1 MAGQG
6 FDPNFTFSWPTARIG
21 VMEGDSAVVALYS
34 AELEKHKGG
43 PLPED
48 LQEAIDRT
56 RADYERWLDARYAAA
71 RGHCDAIIDPL
82 ETRACSVASR
92 WKHACSTRRPPRSDA
107 TMIRIANGQGFWGD
121 WLEAPVRLVEQG
133 PIDYLALDY
142 LAEVTMSI
150 LQKQKQADPN
160 LGYAR
165 DFPPLIARIARQIR
179 ERGVKVIANA
189 GGVNPVACAREVV
202 RLAPGLK
209 VAVVLG
215 DDVYAALDEFLAK
228 GYEMRD
234 MDTGEPIAA
243 IRDRIQSANAYIG
256 AFPLAEALATGADVV
271 IAGRS
276 TDTAL
281 ALAPMIHRFGWK
293 ADEYDKLA
301 AGTIAGHIIEC
312 GAQCTGG
319 NCQVDWQN
327 IPDMANIGY
336 PIVEAEPDGS
346 FVVTK
351 HPAAGGRVSSRLGEG
366 AVALR
371 ARRPEALHHAG
382 LRGRFHQRPAGRRR
396 ARTACACSGIRGGPR
411 PPSLK
416 LSISYANG
424 WKAIGTLVYSWPQAL
439 EKARAADA
447 IVRAAAAAISG
458 SRSMRSTPSI
468 SASTPATA
476 RPRRRIPTRP
486 KCSCASACAAPD
498 KKAVDR
504 FTREL
509 IPLVLNGPPGAT
521 GFGEGRPPVR
531 EIVAYWPALV
541 PREEIVTRV
550 EVVE

>member
-1 MAGQG
+1 
-6 FDPNFTFSWPTARIG
+6 
-21 VMEGDSAVVALYS
+21 
-34 AELEKHKGG
+34 
-43 PLPED
+43 
-48 LQEAIDRT
+48 
-56 RADYERWLDARYAAA
+56 
-71 RGHCDAIIDPL
+71 
-82 ETRACSVASR
+82 
-92 WKHACSTRRPPRSDA
+92 
-107 TMIRIANGQGFWGD
+107 MIRIANGQGFWGD

-142 LAEVTMSI
+142 LAEITMSI
-150 LQKQKQADPN
+150 LQKQRQADPK

-165 DFPPLIARIARQIR
+165 DFPPLVARIARHIR
-179 ERGVKVIANA
+179 EGVRVIANA

-209 VAVVLG
+209 VAVILG
-215 DDVYAALDEFLAK
+215 DDLYPRIDELLAK

-234 MDTGEPIAA
+234 MDTGEPLAG

-256 AFPLAEALATGADVV
+256 AFPLAEALATGAQVV
-271 IAGRS
+271 VAGRS

-281 ALAPMIHRFGWK
+281 TLAPMVHTFGWG

-312 GAQCTGG
+312 GAQSTGG
-319 NCQVDWQN
+319 NCQVDWQE

-336 PIVEAEPDGS
+336 PVVEAEPDGT

-351 HPAAGGRVSSRLGEG
+351 HAGSGGRVSSHTVKEQLVYELGDPRNYITPDCVADFTSIRLEDIGPDR
-366 AVALR
+366 VR
-371 ARRPEALHHAG
+371 V
-382 LRGRFHQRPAGRRR
+382 
-396 ARTACACSGIRGGPR
+396 SGIRGGAR

-416 LSISYANG
+416 LSISYSNG

-447 IVRAAAAAISG
+447 IVRARLERLGLRFEEIYTEYFGVNACHGPVA
-458 SRSMRSTPSI
+458 
-468 SASTPATA
+468 PANA
-476 RPRRRIPTRP
+476 DPPEVQVRIGVRGQ
-486 KCSCASACAAPD
+486 D

-504 FTREL
+504 FSREL

-521 GFGEGRPPVR
+521 GFGEGRPTVR

-541 PREEIVTRV
+541 PRDEIVTRV